1 MMHQQSPDKL
11 LNGSRFFS
19 VVKTSLQNVLY
30 KSVLIDTGQRA
41 NNDLINEF
49 PEHVKRPFPPKNL
62 KSHFSVK
69 ERLSVPPLSRSAG
82 RAQQTQSLTRSAL
95 LVRNSAQIL
104 SSSSCK
110 ARGGRSSA

>member
-49 PEHVKRPFPPKNL
+49 PELVKNM
-62 KSHFSVK
+62 KSHFSIK
-69 ERLSVPPLSRSAG
+69 ERFSIAYQNPIFHEIKHFGIEYKFNFQLQG
-82 RAQQTQSLTRSAL
+82 
-95 LVRNSAQIL
+95 
-104 SSSSCK
+104 
-110 ARGGRSSA
+110 

>member
-49 PEHVKRPFPPKNL
+49 PEHVKRPFSPKNL

-69 ERLSVPPLSRSAG
+69 ERLSNPIFHEIKLFGIEYKFNFKLQV
-82 RAQQTQSLTRSAL
+82 
-95 LVRNSAQIL
+95 
-104 SSSSCK
+104 
-110 ARGGRSSA
+110 

>member
-49 PEHVKRPFPPKNL
+49 PELEKNL
-62 KSHFSVK
+62 KSHFSIK
-69 ERLSVPPLSRSAG
+69 ERFSIAYQNPIFHEIKHFRIEYKFHFQLQG
-82 RAQQTQSLTRSAL
+82 
-95 LVRNSAQIL
+95 
-104 SSSSCK
+104 
-110 ARGGRSSA
+110 

>member
-49 PEHVKRPFPPKNL
+49 PEHVKRAIFLPKNL

-69 ERLSVPPLSRSAG
+69 ERFSIAYQNPIFHEIKHFGIEYKFNFQLQG
-82 RAQQTQSLTRSAL
+82 
-95 LVRNSAQIL
+95 
-104 SSSSCK
+104 
-110 ARGGRSSA
+110 

>member
-11 LNGSRFFS
+11 LNTKDFS

-49 PEHVKRPFPPKNL
+49 PEHEKRPFSLKNL
-62 KSHFSVK
+62 KVIF
-69 ERLSVPPLSRSAG
+69 
-82 RAQQTQSLTRSAL
+82 Q
-95 LVRNSAQIL
+95 
-104 SSSSCK
+104 
-110 ARGGRSSA
+110 

>member
-11 LNGSRFFS
+11 LNGSRFFFA
-19 VVKTSLQNVLY
+19 VKPTLQNVLY

-69 ERLSVPPLSRSAG
+69 ERFSTAY
-82 RAQQTQSLTRSAL
+82 QTQFSMKSNILELNT
-95 LVRNSAQIL
+95 NSTFNY
-104 SSSSCK
+104 K
-110 ARGGRSSA
+110 GK

>member
-11 LNGSRFFS
+11 LNAKDFFS

-49 PEHVKRPFPPKNL
+49 PELEKNL
-62 KSHFSVK
+62 KSHFSIK
-69 ERLSVPPLSRSAG
+69 EHFNIAY
-82 RAQQTQSLTRSAL
+82 QTQFSMKSNILELNANSNTR
-95 LVRNSAQIL
+95 VN
-104 SSSSCK
+104 
-110 ARGGRSSA
+110 SSAPDLRQKQHRTI